1 MHKLLL
7 VGIILSGSIVNV
19 NSVNSSSL
27 KIAWNKFVQ
36 SSNCYKLVQYE
47 AQCWNTKDRDNVEA
61 KFIPK
66 EAVSVVLTNLE
77 SDSEYNCTVNPFYN
91 DLLGNKAQID
101 LLSVYVIGYTYPT
114 KIASVGID
122 VALYQIAINTI
133 TLDLSLSP
141 FIKINISHI
150 HICILRLGA
159 DSSITPSES
168 PDRLYHSLNDFST
181 YQLVHSQNNQTQY
194 KPYITAE
201 FEARHIPSTFTI
213 GRGDNDV
220 SGHGNYSN
228 GPLKPSDY
236 YTVFIRSYARSQFG
250 KQYAVFTSSE
260 FSSPVKLMPA
270 PATTNSSKDIPIIPL
285 SVCTVLFGVILVI
298 VLSVVTSLCIRRLVG
313 KLYHGKS

>member
-1 MHKLLL
+1 M
-7 VGIILSGSIVNV
+7 
-19 NSVNSSSL
+19 NSSSL
-27 KIAWNKFVQ
+27 KIAWNKFIQ
-36 SSNCYKLVQYE
+36 SSNCYELVHYE
-47 AQCWNTKDRDNVEA
+47 AQCWNTKDKDNVET
-61 KFIPK
+61 KFVPK

-101 LLSVYVIGYTYPT
+101 LLLVYVIGYTYPT

-122 VALYQIAINTI
+122 VALYQIAFKTI

-150 HICILRLGA
+150 HICILRIGG
-159 DSSITPSES
+159 DFSIPLLES

-181 YQLVHSQNNQTQY
+181 YQLVHSQDNQTQY

-220 SGHGNYSN
+220 SGHGNYTN

-250 KQYAVFTSSE
+250 KQYAVFTTSE
-260 FSSPVKLMPA
+260 FSSPVKLMQA
-270 PATTNSSKDIPIIPL
+270 PVCTNSSKDIPIISL

-298 VLSVVTSLCIRRLVG
+298 VLSVVTSSCIRRLANG
-313 KLYHGKS
+313 